1 MINQKFLIEGRG
13 ETLHTPEE
21 IKALHQR
28 GDLSGN
34 TRLSR
39 DGKQWFAAVQ
49 LLNRLPEKKEAPPT
63 PVLRATE

>member
-1 MINQKFLIEGRG
+1 MNQKFLIEGRG
-13 ETLHTPEE
+13 ETMHTPDE
-21 IKALHQR
+21 IKTLHQR
-28 GDLSGN
+28 GELSVN

>member
-1 MINQKFLIEGRG
+1 MNQKFLIEDRG
-13 ETLHTPEE
+13 DTMHTADE
-21 IKALHQR
+21 IKSLHQR
-28 GDLSGN
+28 GELSVN

-63 PVLRATE
+63 PVLSVTE

>member
-1 MINQKFLIEGRG
+1 MNQTFLIEGRG
-13 ETLHTPEE
+13 DQPHTADE

-28 GDLSGN
+28 GEISGN

-49 LLNRLPEKKEAPPT
+49 LLNRIPEKKEAPPA
-63 PVLRATE
+63 PVLRVTE

>member
-1 MINQKFLIEGRG
+1 MVNLSFLIEGRG
-13 ETLHTPEE
+13 EKQHTADE

-28 GDLSGN
+28 GELSVN

-39 DGKQWFAAVQ
+39 DGRQWFAAVQ

-63 PVLRATE
+63 PVLSVTE

>member
-1 MINQKFLIEGRG
+1 MVNFSFLIEGRG
-13 ETLHTPEE
+13 ERLHTADE

-28 GDLSGN
+28 AEISVS

-49 LLNRLPEKKEAPPT
+49 LLNRLPDKKEAPPT
-63 PVLRATE
+63 PVLSVSE

>member
-1 MINQKFLIEGRG
+1 MMNQRFLIEGRG

-21 IKALHQR
+21 IKALHQQ
-28 GDLSGN
+28 GDLSVN

-49 LLNRLPEKKEAPPT
+49 LLNRIPEKKEAPPT